1 MSFILIFKLNAAFV
15 QFAISIQI
23 QKLAKCTMCTV
34 MHLMHYR
41 IVLREETIYC
51 KAESE
56 DKKQVLAFNEGK
68 SVNGYNEAQE
78 T

>member
-1 MSFILIFKLNAAFV
+1 MSFIFVYKLNAAFV

-23 QKLAKCTMCTV
+23 QKLAKCTTCTV

-41 IVLREETIYC
+41 IVLRETIYC

-56 DKKQVLAFNEGK
+56 DKKQVLAINEGK
-68 SVNGYNEAQE
+68 SVNGCNEAQE